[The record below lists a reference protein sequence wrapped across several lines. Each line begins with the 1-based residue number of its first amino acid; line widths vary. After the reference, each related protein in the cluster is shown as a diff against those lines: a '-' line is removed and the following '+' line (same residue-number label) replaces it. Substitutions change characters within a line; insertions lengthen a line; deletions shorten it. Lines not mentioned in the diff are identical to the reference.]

1 MFTVCSLVYLGISE
15 NSFFSTIQFLII
27 ILNQYFSGR
36 HEFYY
41 DDDHEL
47 GELGDT
53 ADVACD
59 FGGDFGG
66 F

>member
-1 MFTVCSLVYLGISE
+1 MEIPVLAIYPISY
-15 NSFFSTIQFLII
+15 FFSS
-27 ILNQYFSGR
+27 SGR
-36 HEFYY
+36 HESFYSY